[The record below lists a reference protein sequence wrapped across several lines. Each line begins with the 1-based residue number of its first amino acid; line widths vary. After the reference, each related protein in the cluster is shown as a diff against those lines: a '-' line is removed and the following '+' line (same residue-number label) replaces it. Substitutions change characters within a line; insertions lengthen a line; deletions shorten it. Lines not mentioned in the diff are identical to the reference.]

1 MVSNTH
7 TCGMPELALDLTQS
21 FISISCVVLVPVQA
35 LAERYTEQ
43 GDALSAILLL
53 ESSITEFA
61 GALPKKDS
69 VLLAAARQQVS
80 DLMYSLSPVEA
91 RSVMTKRQGGGNGR
105 TGAFGSSS
113 SSGVSTLL
121 RSLARDF
128 TEPLGSYASG
138 KRSAMLD
145 GWVKGQ
151 PLPPVM

>member
-1 MVSNTH
+1 MD
-7 TCGMPELALDLTQS
+7 CPA
-21 FISISCVVLVPVQA
+21 QA
-35 LAERYTEQ
+35 LAERYTDQ

-53 ESSITEFA
+53 ESAISEFA
-61 GALPKKDS
+61 AALSRKHS
-69 VLLAAARQQVS
+69 VILAPVRQQVS

-105 TGAFGSSS
+105 LGASQAGTGSSS
-113 SSGVSTLL
+113 SLL
-121 RSLARDF
+121 RSLAREF

-151 PLPPVM
+151 SLPAVM